1 MNLEKLEEE
10 RFQLPRGPTIR
21 LYLLAPPEPLVA
33 PDLAWTSPAPLT
45 AHLEGDE
52 VCQPPFP
59 HLLLPDYGRS
69 EEAPRSF
76 QVRTQAT
83 RAAEL

>member
-1 MNLEKLEEE
+1 MNLERLEEE
-10 RFQLPRGPTIR
+10 RFQLPRGPTVK
-21 LYLLAPPEPLVA
+21 LYLLAPPEPLVV

-52 VCQPPFP
+52 VP

-69 EEAPRSF
+69 EEVPRSF